1 MAVKIRGQQ
10 LSTIVLCLA
19 ACVFQCLWFQASSQN
34 VALALDVQ
42 TQYTFNNHSGV
53 YRLGSANLTTTV
65 SIPAGGADAKLELTL
80 PHLNYTYR
88 KCDPLSVNVTS
99 FNGTHNITEEQLTT
113 NCYDTYGITLYVAME
128 GNDSVIT
135 YGNDLSTSAT
145 TKITASADGEK
156 LNFDFG
162 NVANGAATS
171 QDITIATPFTVLSIN
186 NVQDIL
192 TFEAAPTTNGTLQA
206 VNTSFIVIGPQL
218 EIIFTEL
225 NNSGPIEA
233 GDVVHLQV
241 VLQHTG
247 LSTENA
253 TNLQLGGS
261 IYPGGT
267 SAATIFTSSVSI
279 SSGPY
284 NNSFTTDVLNS
295 GGNLDF
301 GLLPVGETVTILLW
315 FEALDGLLINRDV
328 QLSLRLRYVDLEG
341 HNLEAWGT
349 ESKATRSL
357 TFNDQTKFTLNV
369 ENNVGVD
376 QVVEVTTAFLMPH
389 GTLAASLELEFQS
402 DALGPDNI
410 LLVRGDLP
418 QSEEVNFA
426 SDVAP
431 VDLLS
436 QNRRRRKRQIF
447 IPATVPIIRTWNV
460 GDIVYPSSVNGRG
473 VDTSVSMLVS
483 YLVNLDPTQVQ
494 NGVPFSLTATLRAAG
509 TAIPLGM
516 RTFVLGLPELQMDQ
530 TVQIA
535 DDTTNPD
542 EVRINVTVSHT
553 AQSSADA
560 FDVTIFCNATGLTI
574 FNYRNMIPIF
584 VSPEVTVQGS
594 EITVT
599 RTHLPL
605 GEELLLSFQAEMECK
620 ERECAESSPNLT
632 IPANVTYRSVAVQQ
646 AANSTQFQ
654 GIDYGPLTDSVCL
667 GFNLVELTSLFRNYG
682 YIGLALVVF
691 LLVGIVVGLL
701 CCFLLGRTRGMQVRP
716 LRGRSKK
723 KKGGLFSGLKNR
735 LKGLG
740 SWFGELNFASI
751 LTFRDISKM
760 FRWLDNLDIKSSIDL
775 DIKLQGHRLQL
786 MINSINIQLQKL
798 RHRGEISRPIL
809 DRVQDKFNKAWR
821 ALCRRLDEEYQ
832 KALSRLHK
840 RLAAKNKD
848 KVDSLQKK
856 HEEERK
862 QLIDR
867 TTNTPEKERREL
879 VKLLDQQHQ
888 VETEE
893 LSYRLQLEQAEEEEK
908 IRKEFELKKR
918 VGLKELQHNLLKD
931 LAEQA
936 ELSEEEAA
944 RIMREH
950 KENQAT
956 INRLMDEEMSR
967 QRMQLEEKL
976 AQRRAMA
983 KAKEHQ
989 EDHNKKVLNTLATQ
1003 QAGIVQEM
1011 REDGKLSAEQEQMFK
1026 ERIRREMLAARER
1039 HDKSRESQEA
1049 ALQKRLAELKKK
1061 RLAEKEAE
1069 QRQEVEEFEK
1079 KQQEMQSEG
1088 EGDAED
1094 YIDARHQLMSRHVTE
1109 MNNLEISLDKDASD
1123 QLDRLTFDLTKMAQD
1138 EIVLF
1143 KDKLCAELGSAGLKE
1158 KQKNE
1163 ILAQHQRELEQLN
1176 EVHEEQKR
1184 KQTRELERRL
1194 EEKRAELAKRAELE
1208 RQEQEK
1214 IRAREEKIVG
1224 HLINA
1229 QTAISEED
1237 KEKILREHEKNVA
1250 TLENNLT
1257 LNKLHQRR
1265 MLEEKLAQRRAKAM
1279 EKLQKKQI
1287 KQEKKRQRYRGSD
1300 SEGEQDDVSLL
1311 KQQLQER
1318 ISLLSEESQA
1328 RMDDDIE
1335 TIRVEMLQERAQA
1348 LKDQEERLGGLLSSL
1363 QMERARELA
1372 TIEEQRE
1379 ALNKLTTNLVDE
1391 LSDKGVLTD
1400 PECKKV
1406 IEQHKKDVDK
1416 LEKKLHHQR
1425 QRQEEELKM
1434 KLTEKMMQREKSML
1448 QLHEERLRE
1457 IHSQEASKTAARF
1470 KMAAMKN
1477 KYMMESEKQ
1486 RGRKSYANKGFQ
1498 DSDQDD
1504 DDDDGCETSFFGSRM
1519 TMVKHYHHSELA
1531 EARQKMERGV
1541 EQNLEDYRR
1550 QWDMKR
1556 KQALQEQELKFISG
1570 LVKTGRFERE
1580 ELFSV
1585 LTLLFPHNTDISQIL
1600 EKIYTE
1606 GSHSSDESDGGRRKK
1621 SRGISRRESTLAL
1634 RIREATLGPYTPPPS
1649 TKKKKRKEGALKR
1662 LKKKKHLP
1670 PLRNAPETRPEPL
1683 GGVDSPH
1690 LQE

>member
-1 MAVKIRGQQ
+1 MAVKIRGH
-10 LSTIVLCLA
+10 TGIIVLCLA

-34 VALALDVQ
+34 VVLDLDVQ
-42 TQYTFNNHSGV
+42 TQYTFDNHPGV
-53 YRLGSANLTTTV
+53 YRLGSANITTKV
-65 SIPAGGADAKLELTL
+65 SIPAGGADASLELTL

-88 KCDPLSVNVTS
+88 KCDPLMINVTS

-113 NCYDTYGITLYVAME
+113 NCYDTYGITLYVSMD
-128 GNDSVIT
+128 GNDSVIA
-135 YGNDLSTSAT
+135 YGNDLSKSAT
-145 TKITASADGEK
+145 TKITTSADEE
-156 LNFDFG
+156 NIYFDF
-162 NVANGAATS
+162 VS
-171 QDITIATPFTVLSIN
+171 
-186 NVQDIL
+186 
-192 TFEAAPTTNGTLQA
+192 
-206 VNTSFIVIGPQL
+206 
-218 EIIFTEL
+218 
-225 NNSGPIEA
+225 
-233 GDVVHLQV
+233 
-241 VLQHTG
+241 
-247 LSTENA
+247 
-253 TNLQLGGS
+253 
-261 IYPGGT
+261 
-267 SAATIFTSSVSI
+267 TSSS
-279 SSGPY
+279 PY
-284 NNSFTTDVLNS
+284 NKSYTTDVLNS
-295 GGNLDF
+295 GGNLNFD
-301 GLLPVGETVTILLW
+301 LLPVGETVTILLW
-315 FEALDGLLINRDV
+315 FEALDGLLINSNV
-328 QLSLRLRYVDLEG
+328 QLSLQLKYVDLEG
-341 HNLEAWGT
+341 HNLEAWGSK
-349 ESKATRSL
+349 SKATRDL

-376 QVVEVTTAFLMPH
+376 QVVEVITTFLMPH

-402 DALGPDNI
+402 AALNPDDV

-418 QSEEVNFA
+418 QSEDVTYA
-426 SDVAP
+426 SNVAP

-447 IPATVPIIRTWNV
+447 IPASVPIIRTWDV
-460 GDIVYPSSVNGRG
+460 GDIVYPSSVNARG

-494 NGVPFSLTATLRAAG
+494 NGVPFSLTVTLTAGG
-509 TAIPLGM
+509 TAIPLGT
-516 RTFVLGLPELQMDQ
+516 RTFVLGQPELQMDQ

-535 DDTTNPD
+535 DDSTNPD

-560 FDVTIFCNATGLTI
+560 FDVTIFCDATGLTI
-574 FNYRNMIPIF
+574 FNYRNLIPIF
-584 VSPEVTVQGS
+584 VSPEITIQGS

-605 GEELLLSFQAEMECK
+605 GEELLLSFQAELVCK
-620 ERECAESSPNLT
+620 ERTCAENSPNLT

-646 AANSTQFQ
+646 AANSSQFQ
-654 GIDYGPLTDSVCL
+654 GIDYGPLTDSICL
-667 GFNLVELTSLFRNYG
+667 GFNLVEITSLFRNYG
-682 YIGLALVVF
+682 YIGLALIVF
-691 LLVGIVVGLL
+691 LLFGILIGIL
-701 CCFLLGRTRGMQVRP
+701 CCFILYKAKGIQVRP
-716 LRGRSKK
+716 MHGRSKK

-775 DIKLQGHRLQL
+775 DMKLQSHRLQL

-798 RHRGEISRPIL
+798 RHKGEISRPLL
-809 DRVQDKFNKAWR
+809 DRIQDKFNKAWR
-821 ALCRRLDEEYQ
+821 ALCRRLDDEYQ
-832 KALSRLHK
+832 RGLSRLHK

-848 KVDSLQKK
+848 KLDSLHKK

-862 QLIDR
+862 QLIDK
-867 TTNTPEKERREL
+867 TTNTPEQERREL
-879 VKLLDQQHQ
+879 MNLLDQQHQ

-893 LSYRLQLEQAEEEEK
+893 LSYRLQLEQAEGEEK

-967 QRMQLEEKL
+967 QRMLLEEKL

-1011 REDGKLSAEQEQMFK
+1011 REDGKLSVEQEKMFK

-1039 HDKSRESQEA
+1039 HDKERESQEA

-1079 KQQEMQSEG
+1079 KQQEKQSEG
-1088 EGDAED
+1088 EGDADD

-1109 MNNLEISLDKDASD
+1109 MNDLEMSLDKDASD
-1123 QLDRLTFDLTKMAQD
+1123 QLDSLTFDLTKKAQD
-1138 EIVLF
+1138 EIVMF
-1143 KDKLCAELGSAGLKE
+1143 KGRLCAELGSAGLKE
-1158 KQKNE
+1158 KQRDE
-1163 ILAQHQRELEQLN
+1163 ILAQHQRELEQLK

-1194 EEKRAELAKRAELE
+1194 EERRAELARRADLE
-1208 RQEQEK
+1208 RKEQEK

-1287 KQEKKRQRYRGSD
+1287 KQEKKRQRYHGSD
-1300 SEGEQDDVSLL
+1300 SEGEQDDVKML

-1328 RMDDDIE
+1328 RTDDDME

-1348 LKDQEERLGGLLSSL
+1348 LKDQEERLGGLLSAL

-1425 QRQEEELKM
+1425 QRQEEELKK

-1477 KYMMESEKQ
+1477 KYIVESEK
-1486 RGRKSYANKGFQ
+1486 
-1498 DSDQDD
+1498 
-1504 DDDDGCETSFFGSRM
+1504 
-1519 TMVKHYHHSELA
+1519 H
-1531 EARQKMERGV
+1531 RQKMERGI

-1550 QWDMKR
+1550 QWDVKR

-1580 ELFSV
+1580 ELSSV

-1600 EKIYTE
+1600 QKIYTE
-1606 GSHSSDESDGGRRKK
+1606 GSNSSDESDSGSRKK

-1649 TKKKKRKEGALKR
+1649 TKKKRKKEGTLRNPALSRWEGQIPLTFRNDLQGHGSKRLKR
-1662 LKKKKHLP
+1662 LKEP
-1670 PLRNAPETRPEPL
+1670 RPDPV
-1683 GGVDSPH
+1683 GGSQSPDLAH
-1690 LQE
+1690 

>member
-1 MAVKIRGQQ
+1 
-10 LSTIVLCLA
+10 
-19 ACVFQCLWFQASSQN
+19 
-34 VALALDVQ
+34 
-42 TQYTFNNHSGV
+42 
-53 YRLGSANLTTTV
+53 
-65 SIPAGGADAKLELTL
+65 
-80 PHLNYTYR
+80 
-88 KCDPLSVNVTS
+88 
-99 FNGTHNITEEQLTT
+99 
-113 NCYDTYGITLYVAME
+113 ME

-253 TNLQLGGS
+253 TNLQLRGS

-267 SAATIFTSSVSI
+267 SAATIVTSSVSI

-376 QVVEVTTAFLMPH
+376 QVVEVNTAFLMPH

-460 GDIVYPSSVNGRG
+460 GDIVYPSSLNGRG

-654 GIDYGPLTDSVCL
+654 GIDYGPLMDSICL
-667 GFNLVELTSLFRNYG
+667 GFDLVELTSLFRNYG

-798 RHRGEISRPIL
+798 RHKGEISRPIL

-821 ALCRRLDEEYQ
+821 ALCRRLGEEYQ

-848 KVDSLQKK
+848 NVDSLHKK

-967 QRMQLEEKL
+967 QRMLLEEKL

-1069 QRQEVEEFEK
+1069 QRQEVDEFEK

-1143 KDKLCAELGSAGLKE
+1143 KDKLCAELGSAGLTIFNYRKMIPIFVSPEVTVQGSEITVTRTHLPLGEELLLSFQAEMECKE
-1158 KQKNE
+1158 
-1163 ILAQHQRELEQLN
+1163 REC
-1176 EVHEEQKR
+1176 
-1184 KQTRELERRL
+1184 
-1194 EEKRAELAKRAELE
+1194 AESSPNLTIPANVTYRSVAV
-1208 RQEQEK
+1208 Q
-1214 IRAREEKIVG
+1214 
-1224 HLINA
+1224 
-1229 QTAISEED
+1229 QTANSTQLFRNYGYIG
-1237 KEKILREHEKNVA
+1237 
-1250 TLENNLT
+1250 
-1257 LNKLHQRR
+1257 
-1265 MLEEKLAQRRAKAM
+1265 LALIVFLLVGIVVGLLCCFLLGRTRGMQVRP
-1279 EKLQKKQI
+1279 L
-1287 KQEKKRQRYRGSD
+1287 KRQRYRGSD
-1300 SEGEQDDVSLL
+1300 SEGELDDVSLL

-1425 QRQEEELKM
+1425 QRQEEELKK

-1486 RGRKSYANKGFQ
+1486 
-1498 DSDQDD
+1498 
-1504 DDDDGCETSFFGSRM
+1504 
-1519 TMVKHYHHSELA
+1519 
-1531 EARQKMERGV
+1531 RQKMERGV

-1606 GSHSSDESDGGRRKK
+1606 ESHSSDESDGGRRKK

-1649 TKKKKRKEGALKR
+1649 TKKKKRKEGSKR
-1662 LKKKKHLP
+1662 LKKPKEP
-1670 PLRNAPETRPEPL
+1670 RPDPL
-1683 GGVDSPH
+1683 GGSESPDLAH
-1690 LQE
+1690 

>member
-1 MAVKIRGQQ
+1 MAVNIRGCPGTVV
-10 LSTIVLCLA
+10 LSLA
-19 ACVFQCLWFQASSQN
+19 VCVFQCLWFHASSQN

-42 TQYTFNNHSGV
+42 TQYTFNNHPGV
-53 YRLGSANLTTTV
+53 YRLGSANLTTKV
-65 SIPAGGADAKLELTL
+65 SIPAGGADASLELTL

-88 KCDPLSVNVTS
+88 QCDPLSINVTS

-113 NCYDTYGITLYVAME
+113 NCYDTYGITLYVSMD
-128 GNDSVIT
+128 GNDSVIA

-145 TKITASADGEK
+145 TKITASADGET
-156 LNFDFG
+156 LYFDFG

-186 NVQDIL
+186 NVRDIL
-192 TFEAAPTTNGTLQA
+192 TFEATPTSNGTVQA
-206 VNTSFIVIGPQL
+206 VNASFVVIGPQL

-225 NNSGPIEA
+225 NDSGPIEA
-233 GDVVHLQV
+233 GDRVHLQV
-241 VLQHTG
+241 VLQHSG

-261 IYPGGT
+261 IYPRGT
-267 SAATIFTSSVSI
+267 SAATIVTSSVST

-295 GGNLDF
+295 GGNLNFD
-301 GLLPVGETVTILLW
+301 LLPVGETVTILLW
-315 FEALDGLLINRDV
+315 FEALDGLLINRNV
-328 QLSLRLRYVDLEG
+328 QLSLQLKYVDLEG
-341 HNLEAWGT
+341 HNLEAWGSK
-349 ESKATRSL
+349 SKATRGL
-357 TFNDQTKFTLNV
+357 TFNDQTKFILNV

-402 DALGPDNI
+402 DALGPDDI

-418 QSEEVNFA
+418 QSEEVTYA
-426 SDVAP
+426 SNVAP

-436 QNRRRRKRQIF
+436 QNRRRRRKRQIF
-447 IPATVPIIRTWNV
+447 IPATVPIIRTWTV
-460 GDIVYPSSVNGRG
+460 GDIVYPSSVNARG
-473 VDTSVSMLVS
+473 VDTPVSMLVS

-494 NGVPFSLTATLRAAG
+494 NGVPFSLTATLSAGG
-509 TAIPLGM
+509 TAIPLGT

-560 FDVTIFCNATGLTI
+560 FDVTIFCDATGLTI

-599 RTHLPL
+599 RTQLPM
-605 GEELLLSFQAEMECK
+605 GEELLLSFQAEMTCK
-620 ERECAESSPNLT
+620 ERTCAESSPNLT

-646 AANSTQFQ
+646 AANSSQFQ

-691 LLVGIVVGLL
+691 LLVGIIVGIL
-701 CCFLLGRTRGMQVRP
+701 CCFLLCRTRGMQVRP
-716 LRGRSKK
+716 LRGKSKK
-723 KKGGLFSGLKNR
+723 KRGGLFSGLKSR

-798 RHRGEISRPIL
+798 RHRGQISKPLL
-809 DRVQDKFNKAWR
+809 DRIQDKFNKAWR

-832 KALSRLHK
+832 KALSKLHK

-862 QLIDR
+862 QLIDK
-867 TTNTPEKERREL
+867 TTNTSEKERREL

-931 LAEQA
+931 VAEQA

-967 QRMQLEEKL
+967 QRMLLEEKL

-1011 REDGKLSAEQEQMFK
+1011 REDGKLSAEQEKMFK

-1039 HDKSRESQEA
+1039 HDKARESQEA

-1069 QRQEVEEFEK
+1069 QRKEVEEFEK
-1079 KQQEMQSEG
+1079 KQKEMQSEG
-1088 EGDAED
+1088 EGDVDD
-1094 YIDARHQLMSRHVTE
+1094 YIDVRHQLMSRHVTE

-1123 QLDRLTFDLTKMAQD
+1123 QLERLTFDLTKQAQD
-1138 EIVLF
+1138 EIVMF
-1143 KDKLCAELGSAGLKE
+1143 KDRMCAELGSAGLKE
-1158 KQKNE
+1158 KQRDE
-1163 ILAQHQRELEQLN
+1163 ILAQHRRELEQLN

-1184 KQTRELERRL
+1184 KQTRELEHRL
-1194 EEKRAELAKRAELE
+1194 KEKRAELAKRAELE

-1300 SEGEQDDVSLL
+1300 SEGEQDNVTLL

-1328 RMDDDIE
+1328 RTDDDIE

-1425 QRQEEELKM
+1425 QRQEEELKK

-1477 KYMMESEKQ
+1477 KYMMESEKH
-1486 RGRKSYANKGFQ
+1486 RGGKSYANKGFQ

-1504 DDDDGCETSFFGSRM
+1504 DDDDDEDGCNTSFFGSRM
-1519 TMVKHYHHSELA
+1519 TMVKHCHHSELA

-1550 QWDMKR
+1550 QWEVKR

-1580 ELFSV
+1580 ELCSV
-1585 LTLLFPHNTDISQIL
+1585 LTLLFPHNTDIGQML

-1606 GSHSSDESDGGRRKK
+1606 GSNSSDESDDGRRKK

-1649 TKKKKRKEGALKR
+1649 TKNKKKRKEGSKRMKKLKE
-1662 LKKKKHLP
+1662 P
-1670 PLRNAPETRPEPL
+1670 RPDPL
-1683 GGVDSPH
+1683 GGSESPDLAH
-1690 LQE
+1690 

>member
-1 MAVKIRGQQ
+1 MAVKIRGH
-10 LSTIVLCLA
+10 TGIIVLCLA

-34 VALALDVQ
+34 VALDLDVQ
-42 TQYTFNNHSGV
+42 TQYTFNNHPGV
-53 YRLGSANLTTTV
+53 YRLGSANITTKV
-65 SIPAGGADAKLELTL
+65 SIPAGGADASLELTL

-88 KCDPLSVNVTS
+88 KCDPLMINVTS

-113 NCYDTYGITLYVAME
+113 NCYDTYGITLYVSMD
-128 GNDSVIT
+128 GNDSVIAH
-135 YGNDLSTSAT
+135 GNDLSTGAT
-145 TKITASADGEK
+145 TKITTSADEEK
-156 LNFDFG
+156 IYFDF
-162 NVANGAATS
+162 VS
-171 QDITIATPFTVLSIN
+171 
-186 NVQDIL
+186 
-192 TFEAAPTTNGTLQA
+192 
-206 VNTSFIVIGPQL
+206 
-218 EIIFTEL
+218 
-225 NNSGPIEA
+225 
-233 GDVVHLQV
+233 
-241 VLQHTG
+241 
-247 LSTENA
+247 
-253 TNLQLGGS
+253 
-261 IYPGGT
+261 
-267 SAATIFTSSVSI
+267 TSSS
-279 SSGPY
+279 PY
-284 NNSFTTDVLNS
+284 NKSYTTDVLNS
-295 GGNLDF
+295 GGNLNFD
-301 GLLPVGETVTILLW
+301 LLPVGETVTILLW
-315 FEALDGLLINRDV
+315 FEALDGLLINSNV
-328 QLSLRLRYVDLEG
+328 QLSLQLKYVDLEG
-341 HNLEAWGT
+341 HNLEAWGSK
-349 ESKATRSL
+349 SKATRDL

-376 QVVEVTTAFLMPH
+376 QVVEVITTFLMPH

-402 DALGPDNI
+402 AALNPDDV

-418 QSEEVNFA
+418 QSEDVTYDSN
-426 SDVAP
+426 VAP

-447 IPATVPIIRTWNV
+447 IPASVPIIRTWDV
-460 GDIVYPSSVNGRG
+460 GDIVYPSSVNARG

-494 NGVPFSLTATLRAAG
+494 NGVPFSLTATLTAGG
-509 TAIPLGM
+509 TAIPLGT
-516 RTFVLGLPELQMDQ
+516 RTFVLGQPELQMDQ

-535 DDTTNPD
+535 DDSTNPD

-560 FDVTIFCNATGLTI
+560 FDVTIFCDATGLTI
-574 FNYRNMIPIF
+574 FNYRNLIPIF
-584 VSPEVTVQGS
+584 VSPKITIQGS

-605 GEELLLSFQAEMECK
+605 GEELLLSFQAELVCK
-620 ERECAESSPNLT
+620 ERTCAENSPNLT

-646 AANSTQFQ
+646 AANSSQFQ
-654 GIDYGPLTDSVCL
+654 GIDYGPLTDSICL
-667 GFNLVELTSLFRNYG
+667 GFNLVEITSLFRNYG
-682 YIGLALVVF
+682 YIGLALIVF
-691 LLVGIVVGLL
+691 LLFGILIGIL
-701 CCFLLGRTRGMQVRP
+701 CCFILYKAKGIQVRP
-716 LRGRSKK
+716 MRGRSKK

-760 FRWLDNLDIKSSIDL
+760 FRWLDKH
-775 DIKLQGHRLQL
+775 K
-786 MINSINIQLQKL
+786 
-798 RHRGEISRPIL
+798 GEISRPLL
-809 DRVQDKFNKAWR
+809 DRIQDKFNKAWR
-821 ALCRRLDEEYQ
+821 ALCRRLDDEYQ

-848 KVDSLQKK
+848 KLDSLHKK

-862 QLIDR
+862 QLIDK
-867 TTNTPEKERREL
+867 TTNTPEQERREL

-967 QRMQLEEKL
+967 QRMLLEEKL

-1011 REDGKLSAEQEQMFK
+1011 REDGKLSVEQEKMFK

-1039 HDKSRESQEA
+1039 HDKERESQEA

-1069 QRQEVEEFEK
+1069 QHQEVEEFEK
-1079 KQQEMQSEG
+1079 KQQEKQSEG
-1088 EGDAED
+1088 EGDADD

-1109 MNNLEISLDKDASD
+1109 MNDLEMSLDKDASD
-1123 QLDRLTFDLTKMAQD
+1123 QLDSLTFDLTKKAQD
-1138 EIVLF
+1138 EIVMF
-1143 KDKLCAELGSAGLKE
+1143 KGRLCAELGSAGLKE
-1158 KQKNE
+1158 KQRDE
-1163 ILAQHQRELEQLN
+1163 ILAQHQRELEQLK

-1184 KQTRELERRL
+1184 KQTRELEHRL
-1194 EEKRAELAKRAELE
+1194 EERRAELARRADLE
-1208 RQEQEK
+1208 RKEQEK

-1300 SEGEQDDVSLL
+1300 SEGEQDDVKLL

-1328 RMDDDIE
+1328 RTDDDME

-1348 LKDQEERLGGLLSSL
+1348 LKDQEERLGGLLSAL

-1391 LSDKGVLTD
+1391 LSDNGVLTD

-1425 QRQEEELKM
+1425 QRQEEELKK

-1477 KYMMESEKQ
+1477 KYIVESEK
-1486 RGRKSYANKGFQ
+1486 
-1498 DSDQDD
+1498 
-1504 DDDDGCETSFFGSRM
+1504 
-1519 TMVKHYHHSELA
+1519 H
-1531 EARQKMERGV
+1531 RQKMERGI

-1550 QWDMKR
+1550 QWDVKR

-1580 ELFSV
+1580 ELSSV

-1606 GSHSSDESDGGRRKK
+1606 WSNSSDESDSGGRKK

-1649 TKKKKRKEGALKR
+1649 TKKKRKKEGALKR

-1670 PLRNAPETRPEPL
+1670 PLRNAPEPRPEPSKRL
-1683 GGVDSPH
+1683 KRLREPRPDPVGGSQSPDLAH
-1690 LQE
+1690 